1 MRTCS
6 VCCWCTYPT
15 PQLPSVLNPACN
27 TLWFL
32 LFACEWP
39 RLWLFYLEQIPDW
52 MCWKRFSMV
61 KYLPDM
67 NLIKVLQAFKLQV
80 KSNSLWED
88 PRPTKGAVIMQM
100 WCFENLFCVHCQR
113 LGSDTVLC
121 RWWGEDS
128 FSQGHLSR
136 VDAGWHGAW
145 SRCSCQPFSS
155 TASLSC
161 FKSLLTEAALFSLK
175 PPWINCTSSKTIQ
188 NTPKAFS
195 PCVVLHG
202 GIQPC
207 ESQQSHITHY
217 TSGFYSHVFKTDGQQ
232 RRQRGSF
239 QGFLLTP
246 GLKLLAA
253 CPAQQS

>member
-6 VCCWCTYPT
+6 VCCLSTYPT
-15 PQLPSVLNPACN
+15 AQLPSVLSPACN
-27 TLWFL
+27 TLWFR

-39 RLWLFYLEQIPDW
+39 HLWLFYLEQIPDW

-67 NLIKVLQAFKLQV
+67 SLIKVLL
-80 KSNSLWED
+80 SNYGSSLIHYGRTWG
-88 PRPTKGAVIMQM
+88 PQKGAVIIQM
-100 WCFENLFCVHCQR
+100 WCFENLFCDHCQR

-136 VDAGWHGAW
+136 VDTGWHGAW

-161 FKSLLTEAALFSLK
+161 F
-175 PPWINCTSSKTIQ
+175 
-188 NTPKAFS
+188 
-195 PCVVLHG
+195 
-202 GIQPC
+202 
-207 ESQQSHITHY
+207 
-217 TSGFYSHVFKTDGQQ
+217 
-232 RRQRGSF
+232 
-239 QGFLLTP
+239 
-246 GLKLLAA
+246 
-253 CPAQQS
+253 